1 MPTREQRPIILAL
14 AAGDVAM
21 LLWAAAAALAA
32 RYDVPGWPGGPGIH
46 SGGLALLLLVPAL
59 TLALMIGGSLY
70 RIDELFS
77 GHREYAGVLHAC
89 TYAAFAV
96 LALSFMLDVGV
107 SRAALIL
114 EWGFSCFFVGAYR
127 FFFRR
132 LVFRLRRSGRL
143 VRRALIA
150 GTDEHAIAIAR
161 QLSND
166 AAGWRVLGFL
176 DDYRPVG
183 TEVTDGLR
191 VVGDPSAAAQLARS
205 LGASDVILLP
215 HAVSWEAQRDL
226 LELAASCDEPAI
238 RLAPGLYQLLAA
250 GTRPLEVNFVPLLTL
265 ERLRI
270 TGPDAVLKGALDYG
284 IALAAVPPVAGM
296 LALHWL
302 ASRLSG
308 SGPVLRRQP
317 ALGLRGRPFHLLV
330 PARPQGPEPESG
342 LRRLPWRLQLALA
355 SGRLAKLPNVLNIL
369 AGRMSLVGPRALTTS
384 ADLLEQPWARTL
396 LLVRPGLTG
405 PRIADGDGWTLQ
417 EQAIRDVAYVREYS
431 LWMDLRL
438 LCASLLRALRRERA
452 LPASYQPS
460 QVEEALVAEMAVR

>member
-1 MPTREQRPIILAL
+1 
-14 AAGDVAM
+14 
-21 LLWAAAAALAA
+21 
-32 RYDVPGWPGGPGIH
+32 
-46 SGGLALLLLVPAL
+46 
-59 TLALMIGGSLY
+59 
-70 RIDELFS
+70 
-77 GHREYAGVLHAC
+77 VLHAC

-96 LALSFMLDVGV
+96 LALSFLLDVGV
-107 SRAALIL
+107 SRGALIL
-114 EWGFSCFFVGAYR
+114 EWGIACLFVGGHR

-166 AAGWRVLGFL
+166 TAGWRVLGFL

-191 VVGDPSAAAQLARS
+191 VVGDPSAAVQLARS
-205 LGASDVILLP
+205 FGASDLILLP

-226 LELAASCDEPAI
+226 LELAASCDEPVI

-250 GTRPLEVNFVPLLTL
+250 GTRPMEANFVPLLTL

-270 TGPDAVLKGALDYG
+270 TGPDAVMKAALDYG
-284 IALAAVPPVAGM
+284 VALAAMPLVGGM
-296 LALHWL
+296 LALLWV
-302 ASRLSG
+302 ASRFSG
-308 SGPVLRRQP
+308 GGPVLLRRR

-330 PARPQGPEPESG
+330 PARPQGPEPQRG
-342 LRRLPWRLQLALA
+342 LRRQPWRLQQALA
-355 SGRLAKLPNVLNIL
+355 SGRLGKLPNVLNIL
-369 AGRMSLVGPRALTTS
+369 AGRMSLVGPRALTAS
-384 ADLLEQPWARTL
+384 ADLLQQPWTRTL
-396 LLVRPGLTG
+396 ILVRPGLTG
-405 PRIADGDGWTLQ
+405 PGIADGDGWALD

-438 LCASLLRALRRERA
+438 LFASLLRALRRERA
-452 LPASYQPS
+452 LPAAYQPS
-460 QVEEALVAEMAVR
+460 LGEEALVAEAAAR